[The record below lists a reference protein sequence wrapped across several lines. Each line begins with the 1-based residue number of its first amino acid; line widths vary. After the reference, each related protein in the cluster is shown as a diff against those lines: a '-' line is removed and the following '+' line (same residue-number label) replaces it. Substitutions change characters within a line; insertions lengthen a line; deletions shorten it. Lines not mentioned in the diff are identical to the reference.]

1 MYMCKCTDYIWKD
14 IQRASWR
21 GEPRGR
27 GLSSQGMGLEGDSHS
42 HYITLQAYIAL
53 YSIFYL
59 LNFEQV
65 HVFVSILKLHLCI
78 ILFCDFMLIL

>member
-1 MYMCKCTDYIWKD
+1 MCNLKNKEMSFDKPPSKCTDYIWKD

-42 HYITLQAYIAL
+42 HYITLHYRLTLHSIAF
-53 YSIFYL
+53 SIF
-59 LNFEQV
+59 
-65 HVFVSILKLHLCI
+65 
-78 ILFCDFMLIL
+78 